1 MSNEQKINPSQA
13 ASLALNTITS
23 QIRLLADMP
32 ADSCKMAVAGLEP
45 LTLAAKEGLALLNGT
60 QYSTA
65 YALAGLFEIGWP
77 IGFKLTE
84 QAAFRILGWVV
95 AVVCMGLSGWL
106 LWLAQ
111 KHIPIGTAYAVWTGI
126 GGAGT
131 FLMGVL
137 FFGDALSVWRTL
149 GVCMIVG
156 GVITLKLAH

>member
-1 MSNEQKINPSQA
+1 MNSWF
-13 ASLALNTITS
+13 
-23 QIRLLADMP
+23 LLM
-32 ADSCKMAVAGLEP
+32 
-45 LTLAAKEGLALLNGT
+45 
-60 QYSTA
+60 
-65 YALAGLFEIGWP
+65 LAGLFEMGWP
-77 IGFKLTE
+77 LGFKLTE
-84 QAAFRILGWVV
+84 QPAFKLLGWVL
-95 AVVCMGLSGWL
+95 AIVCMGLSGWL

-111 KHIPIGTAYAVWTGI
+111 KHIHIGTAYAVWTGI